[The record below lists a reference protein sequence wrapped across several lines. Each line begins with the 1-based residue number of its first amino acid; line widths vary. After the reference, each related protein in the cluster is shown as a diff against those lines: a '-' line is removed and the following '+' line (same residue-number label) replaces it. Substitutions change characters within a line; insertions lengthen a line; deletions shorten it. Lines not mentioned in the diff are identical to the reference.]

1 MSCSCLVS
9 LQLNSKQLNN
19 KQLNNK
25 HQMKI
30 ICIGR
35 NYAEHIKE
43 LENEKPT
50 DPVIFLKPDTSI
62 LVKKQ
67 PFFIPDFSNDV
78 HHEVEV
84 LVKIDRIGKH
94 IDKKFAYKYYNEI
107 GLGIDFTA
115 RDLQTKLKEK
125 GLPWEKA
132 KAFDGAA
139 VIGDWVPIGDIK
151 DVNAIEFSLKKNENI
166 VQIGNTSHMLWKID
180 ELIEYISKYF
190 TLKIGDII
198 FTGTPAGV
206 GKVEANDKLTGFIED
221 KKMFS
226 ITVK

>member
-1 MSCSCLVS
+1 
-9 LQLNSKQLNN
+9 
-19 KQLNNK
+19 
-25 HQMKI
+25 MKL

-35 NYAEHIKE
+35 NYADHIKE
-43 LENEKPT
+43 LENENPT
-50 DPVIFLKPDTSI
+50 DPVVFLKPDTSI
-62 LVKKQ
+62 LLKKQ
-67 PFFIPDFSNDV
+67 PFFIPDFSDDV

-84 LVKIDRIGKH
+84 LVKINKVGKH
-94 IDKKFAYKYYNEI
+94 IAKKFAHKYYDEI

-115 RDLQTKLKEK
+115 RDIQAQLKAK

-139 VIGDWVPIGDIK
+139 VIGEWLSKTEFKDI
-151 DVNAIEFSLKKNENI
+151 NNLNFSLKKNDVV
-166 VQIGNTSHMLWKID
+166 VQNGNTSLMLWKID
-180 ELIEYISKYF
+180 EIIEYVSKYF

-206 GKVEANDKLTGFIED
+206 GRVITNDRLKGFIED
-221 KKMFS
+221 KQLFS